1 MEGRRWPPRQF
12 VCPVPKQAW
21 ESSPATS
28 DARGETAFAEVL
40 ARFALFLASN
50 PIIMDYVKPAEVVE
64 AMVAAGDAKGSLPAK
79 DLLIRGIL
87 SGALLGIATSLA
99 VTGTVQT
106 NVPLVGA
113 LIFPVGFVLIV
124 LLGLELATGSFALLP
139 LAVTDRKLSA
149 RRMLTNFG
157 WVFLGNLIG
166 SLLYA
171 VLLTGA
177 LGMCGQSP
185 DTSGVAAKIVAIAQA
200 KTTGYAKFG
209 AAGLGTVF
217 IKAILCNWMV
227 TLGVV
232 MGMTSRSTIGKIIA
246 AWLPIFAFFAQG
258 FEHSIVNMFV
268 IPAGMLLGAKVT
280 IADWWIWNQLPVT
293 IGNFVGGALFT
304 GFALYLTYKPSSTS
318 STEVAKSE
326 PAAEPHLAR

>member
-1 MEGRRWPPRQF
+1 
-12 VCPVPKQAW
+12 
-21 ESSPATS
+21 
-28 DARGETAFAEVL
+28 
-40 ARFALFLASN
+40 
-50 PIIMDYVKPAEVVE
+50 MDYVKPAEVVE
-64 AMVAAGDAKGSLPAK
+64 AMVAAGDTKGSLPTK

-87 SGALLGIATSLA
+87 SGALLGAATSLA

-139 LAVTDRKLSA
+139 LAVTVHKLSA

-157 WVFLGNLIG
+157 WVLLGNLIG
-166 SLLYA
+166 SVLYA
-171 VLLTGA
+171 ALLTGA

-185 DTSGVAAKIVAIAQA
+185 DASGVAAKIVAIAQA

-246 AWLPIFAFFAQG
+246 AWLPIFTFFAQG

-280 IADWWIWNQLPVT
+280 IADWWIWNQIPVT

-318 STEVAKSE
+318 STAVAKRE